1 MESLLHL
8 FPKILNMTLSASCA
22 GVVVLLLRAL
32 LKKVPAGYFYALWIL
47 VFVRFL
53 CPFSL
58 ESALSLIPIQQ
69 DAVTYKGIV
78 STGFQAYTSVVN
90 SLAPDSAVRRV
101 TAAAGRSGIA
111 PDRLLMGMFLILW
124 LLGVIIILTA
134 ALYSFLRLKKKNG
147 PSRNASGKNKRTGAG
162 LRIGGAGNTFSAGIF
177 PACDLPARRNVPG
190 RAAPR
195 DFP

>member
-69 DAVTYKGIV
+69 DAVTYKGMV

-90 SLAPDSAVRRV
+90 SLAPDSAIRRV

-111 PDRLLMGMFLILW
+111 PDRLLMGDVSNSVAA
-124 LLGVIIILTA
+124 GSDHNPDGCII
-134 ALYSFLRLKKKNG
+134 
-147 PSRNASGKNKRTGAG
+147 
-162 LRIGGAGNTFSAGIF
+162 
-177 PACDLPARRNVPG
+177 
-190 RAAPR
+190 
-195 DFP
+195 

>member
-1 MESLLHL
+1 MEGLLHI

-58 ESALSLIPIQQ
+58 ESALSLIPVRQ
-69 DAVTYKGIV
+69 DAVTYKGMV
-78 STGFQAYTSVVN
+78 STGFQAYTSIVN
-90 SLAPDSAVRRV
+90 SLAPDSAVRRA

-111 PDRLLMGMFLILW
+111 PDRLLMVFHSVAVGSVHNIGGCIVYFS
-124 LLGVIIILTA
+124 
-134 ALYSFLRLKKKNG
+134 ALEETNG
-147 PSRNASGKNKRTGAG
+147 PGRNSCGKNERTGAG
-162 LRIGGAGNTFSAGIF
+162 LRIGSAGNPLSAGIF
-177 PACDLPARRNVPG
+177 PSCDLPARRDVPG
-190 RAAPR
+190 RAAPC
-195 DFP
+195 DFS

>member
-1 MESLLHL
+1 MEGLLHI

-58 ESALSLIPIQQ
+58 ESALSLIPVRQ
-69 DAVTYKGIV
+69 DAVTYKGMV
-78 STGFQAYTSVVN
+78 STGFQAYTSIVN
-90 SLAPDSAVRRV
+90 SLAPDSAVRRA

-111 PDRLLMGMFLILW
+111 PDRLLMGMFFTLW
-124 LLGVIIILTA
+124 LLGLFIILAA
-134 ALYSFLRLKKKNG
+134 ALY
-147 PSRNASGKNKRTGAG
+147 
-162 LRIGGAGNTFSAGIF
+162 TF
-177 PACDLPARRNVPG
+177 PLPV
-190 RAAPR
+190 RALWSC
-195 DFP
+195 F